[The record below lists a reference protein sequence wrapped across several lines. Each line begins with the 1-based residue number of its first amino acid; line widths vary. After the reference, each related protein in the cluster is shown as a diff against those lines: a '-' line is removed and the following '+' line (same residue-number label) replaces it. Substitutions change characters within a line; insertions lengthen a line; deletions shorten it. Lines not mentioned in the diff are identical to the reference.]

1 MILEINEHMST
12 LMDFR
17 YKRKYVAANGMDGQ
31 GKRCSGKDGED
42 LIIKVPRGT
51 VVRDAETKEIICDM
65 SQTDRFV
72 LARGGNGGWGNKHF
86 ATPTRQVPRFA
97 KAGLPGQSRDVILEL
112 KLLAD
117 VGLVGF
123 PNVGKSTLLSVV
135 SKARPKIANYH
146 FTTLFPNLG
155 VVYVEEGVS
164 FVLADIP
171 GIIEGAAEGA
181 GLGHDFLRHIDR
193 CRLLIHVV
201 DVSGSEGRDPVA
213 DFEAIQAELKEYG
226 SGLENRPMLVAGN
239 KVDIAADRS
248 GLEALK
254 AHVEAK
260 GLPFFEI
267 SAAAQ
272 VEVYQDDSAQAEP
285 AAEDGSG
292 DSGEGDGSQTE
303 GEEAQT
309 LADQPWLISASGKLL
324 EAAPEGSGALS
335 VTGLTV
341 LAPQAGTML
350 AVPQEQQSRLAT
362 LKELLSALEAAG
374 ELDQVSSIDLTH
386 STWVGMRYREN
397 FDARLPLGEDM
408 AHSLAVLSA
417 AGEGTLQTRG
427 PQAAGTMDLTQ
438 EMADAIF
445 TPAEQ

>member
-1 MILEINEHMST
+1 MASMRHNRKRKRGRRRFGLLFKLLCGAALVAAATLGATVFFQVETIAVVGNSRYTAQEVIDASGVQIGDNLFQMNKNQISQQILQRLPYVGEVSPQRGLPST
-12 LMDFR
+12 LT
-17 YKRKYVAANGMDGQ
+17 
-31 GKRCSGKDGED
+31 
-42 LIIKVPRGT
+42 I
-51 VVRDAETKEIICDM
+51 
-65 SQTDRFV
+65 
-72 LARGGNGGWGNKHF
+72 
-86 ATPTRQVPRFA
+86 QV
-97 KAGLPGQSRDVILEL
+97 
-112 KLLAD
+112 
-117 VGLVGF
+117 
-123 PNVGKSTLLSVV
+123 T
-135 SKARPKIANYH
+135 
-146 FTTLFPNLG
+146 
-155 VVYVEEGVS
+155 
-164 FVLADIP
+164 
-171 GIIEGAAEGA
+171 
-181 GLGHDFLRHIDR
+181 
-193 CRLLIHVV
+193 
-201 DVSGSEGRDPVA
+201 
-213 DFEAIQAELKEYG
+213 
-226 SGLENRPMLVAGN
+226 
-239 KVDIAADRS
+239 
-248 GLEALK
+248 
-254 AHVEAK
+254 
-260 GLPFFEI
+260 EI

-417 AGEGTLQTRG
+417 AVEDTLQTRG

>member
-1 MILEINEHMST
+1 MVGNSRYTAQEVIDASGVQIGDNLFQMNKNQISQQILQRLPYVGEVSPQRGLPST
-12 LMDFR
+12 LT
-17 YKRKYVAANGMDGQ
+17 
-31 GKRCSGKDGED
+31 
-42 LIIKVPRGT
+42 I
-51 VVRDAETKEIICDM
+51 
-65 SQTDRFV
+65 
-72 LARGGNGGWGNKHF
+72 
-86 ATPTRQVPRFA
+86 QV
-97 KAGLPGQSRDVILEL
+97 
-112 KLLAD
+112 
-117 VGLVGF
+117 
-123 PNVGKSTLLSVV
+123 T
-135 SKARPKIANYH
+135 
-146 FTTLFPNLG
+146 
-155 VVYVEEGVS
+155 
-164 FVLADIP
+164 
-171 GIIEGAAEGA
+171 
-181 GLGHDFLRHIDR
+181 
-193 CRLLIHVV
+193 
-201 DVSGSEGRDPVA
+201 
-213 DFEAIQAELKEYG
+213 
-226 SGLENRPMLVAGN
+226 
-239 KVDIAADRS
+239 
-248 GLEALK
+248 
-254 AHVEAK
+254 
-260 GLPFFEI
+260 EI

-303 GEEAQT
+303 GEELPT

-324 EAAPEGSGALS
+324 EAAPEGRGALS

-350 AVPQEQQSRLAT
+350 AVPQEQQSRLNT

-417 AGEGTLQTRG
+417 AVEDTLQTRG

>member
-1 MILEINEHMST
+1 MASMRHNRKRKRGRRRFGLLFKLLCGAALVAAATLGATVFFQVETIAVVGNSRYTAQEVIDASGVQIGDNLFQMNKNQISQQILQRLPYVGEVSPQRGLPST
-12 LMDFR
+12 LT
-17 YKRKYVAANGMDGQ
+17 
-31 GKRCSGKDGED
+31 
-42 LIIKVPRGT
+42 I
-51 VVRDAETKEIICDM
+51 
-65 SQTDRFV
+65 
-72 LARGGNGGWGNKHF
+72 
-86 ATPTRQVPRFA
+86 QV
-97 KAGLPGQSRDVILEL
+97 
-112 KLLAD
+112 
-117 VGLVGF
+117 
-123 PNVGKSTLLSVV
+123 T
-135 SKARPKIANYH
+135 
-146 FTTLFPNLG
+146 
-155 VVYVEEGVS
+155 
-164 FVLADIP
+164 
-171 GIIEGAAEGA
+171 
-181 GLGHDFLRHIDR
+181 
-193 CRLLIHVV
+193 
-201 DVSGSEGRDPVA
+201 
-213 DFEAIQAELKEYG
+213 
-226 SGLENRPMLVAGN
+226 
-239 KVDIAADRS
+239 
-248 GLEALK
+248 
-254 AHVEAK
+254 
-260 GLPFFEI
+260 EI

-292 DSGEGDGSQTE
+292 DSGEGDSSQTE
-303 GEEAQT
+303 GEELPT

-324 EAAPEGSGALS
+324 EVAPEGSGALS

-417 AGEGTLQTRG
+417 AVEDTLQTRG

>member
-1 MILEINEHMST
+1 MASMRHNRKRKRGRRRFGLLFKLLCGAALVAAATLGATVFFQVETIAVVGNSRYTAQEVIDASGVQIGDNLFQMNKNQISQQILQRLPYVGEVSPQRGLPST
-12 LMDFR
+12 LT
-17 YKRKYVAANGMDGQ
+17 
-31 GKRCSGKDGED
+31 
-42 LIIKVPRGT
+42 I
-51 VVRDAETKEIICDM
+51 
-65 SQTDRFV
+65 
-72 LARGGNGGWGNKHF
+72 
-86 ATPTRQVPRFA
+86 QV
-97 KAGLPGQSRDVILEL
+97 
-112 KLLAD
+112 
-117 VGLVGF
+117 
-123 PNVGKSTLLSVV
+123 T
-135 SKARPKIANYH
+135 
-146 FTTLFPNLG
+146 
-155 VVYVEEGVS
+155 
-164 FVLADIP
+164 
-171 GIIEGAAEGA
+171 
-181 GLGHDFLRHIDR
+181 
-193 CRLLIHVV
+193 
-201 DVSGSEGRDPVA
+201 
-213 DFEAIQAELKEYG
+213 
-226 SGLENRPMLVAGN
+226 
-239 KVDIAADRS
+239 
-248 GLEALK
+248 
-254 AHVEAK
+254 
-260 GLPFFEI
+260 EI

-292 DSGEGDGSQTE
+292 DSGEADSSQAE
-303 GEEAQT
+303 GEATQI

-417 AGEGTLQTRG
+417 AVEDTLQTRG

-445 TPAEQ
+445 TPAES

>member
-1 MILEINEHMST
+1 MASMRHNRKRKRGRRRFGLLFKLLCGAALVAAATLGATVFFQVETIAVVGNSRYTAQEVIDASGVQIGDNLFQMNKNQISQQILQRLPYVGEVSPQRGLPST
-12 LMDFR
+12 LT
-17 YKRKYVAANGMDGQ
+17 
-31 GKRCSGKDGED
+31 
-42 LIIKVPRGT
+42 I
-51 VVRDAETKEIICDM
+51 
-65 SQTDRFV
+65 
-72 LARGGNGGWGNKHF
+72 
-86 ATPTRQVPRFA
+86 QV
-97 KAGLPGQSRDVILEL
+97 
-112 KLLAD
+112 
-117 VGLVGF
+117 
-123 PNVGKSTLLSVV
+123 T
-135 SKARPKIANYH
+135 
-146 FTTLFPNLG
+146 
-155 VVYVEEGVS
+155 
-164 FVLADIP
+164 
-171 GIIEGAAEGA
+171 
-181 GLGHDFLRHIDR
+181 
-193 CRLLIHVV
+193 
-201 DVSGSEGRDPVA
+201 
-213 DFEAIQAELKEYG
+213 
-226 SGLENRPMLVAGN
+226 
-239 KVDIAADRS
+239 
-248 GLEALK
+248 
-254 AHVEAK
+254 
-260 GLPFFEI
+260 EI

-303 GEEAQT
+303 GEELPT

-350 AVPQEQQSRLAT
+350 AVPQEQQSRLTT

-417 AGEGTLQTRG
+417 AVEDTLQTRG

-445 TPAEQ
+445 TPAES

>member
-1 MILEINEHMST
+1 MASMRHNRKRKRGRRRFGLLFKLLCGAALVAAATLGATVFFQVETIAVVGNSRYTAQEVIDASGVQIGDNLFQMNKNQISQQILQRLPYVGEVSPQRGLPST
-12 LMDFR
+12 LT
-17 YKRKYVAANGMDGQ
+17 
-31 GKRCSGKDGED
+31 
-42 LIIKVPRGT
+42 I
-51 VVRDAETKEIICDM
+51 
-65 SQTDRFV
+65 
-72 LARGGNGGWGNKHF
+72 
-86 ATPTRQVPRFA
+86 QV
-97 KAGLPGQSRDVILEL
+97 
-112 KLLAD
+112 
-117 VGLVGF
+117 
-123 PNVGKSTLLSVV
+123 T
-135 SKARPKIANYH
+135 
-146 FTTLFPNLG
+146 
-155 VVYVEEGVS
+155 
-164 FVLADIP
+164 
-171 GIIEGAAEGA
+171 
-181 GLGHDFLRHIDR
+181 
-193 CRLLIHVV
+193 
-201 DVSGSEGRDPVA
+201 
-213 DFEAIQAELKEYG
+213 
-226 SGLENRPMLVAGN
+226 
-239 KVDIAADRS
+239 
-248 GLEALK
+248 
-254 AHVEAK
+254 
-260 GLPFFEI
+260 EI

-292 DSGEGDGSQTE
+292 DSGEGDGSQAE
-303 GEEAQT
+303 GEELPT
-309 LADQPWLISASGKLL
+309 LADQPWLISTSGKLL

-417 AGEGTLQTRG
+417 AVEDTLQTRG

>member
-1 MILEINEHMST
+1 MASMRHNRKRKRGRRRFGLLFKLLCGAALVAAATLGATVFFQVETIAVVGNSRYTAQEVIDASGVQIGDNLFQMNKNQISQQILQRLPYVGEVSPQRGLPST
-12 LMDFR
+12 LT
-17 YKRKYVAANGMDGQ
+17 
-31 GKRCSGKDGED
+31 
-42 LIIKVPRGT
+42 I
-51 VVRDAETKEIICDM
+51 
-65 SQTDRFV
+65 
-72 LARGGNGGWGNKHF
+72 
-86 ATPTRQVPRFA
+86 QV
-97 KAGLPGQSRDVILEL
+97 
-112 KLLAD
+112 
-117 VGLVGF
+117 
-123 PNVGKSTLLSVV
+123 T
-135 SKARPKIANYH
+135 
-146 FTTLFPNLG
+146 
-155 VVYVEEGVS
+155 
-164 FVLADIP
+164 
-171 GIIEGAAEGA
+171 
-181 GLGHDFLRHIDR
+181 
-193 CRLLIHVV
+193 
-201 DVSGSEGRDPVA
+201 
-213 DFEAIQAELKEYG
+213 
-226 SGLENRPMLVAGN
+226 
-239 KVDIAADRS
+239 
-248 GLEALK
+248 
-254 AHVEAK
+254 
-260 GLPFFEI
+260 EI

-292 DSGEGDGSQTE
+292 DSGEGDSSQTE
-303 GEEAQT
+303 GEELPT

-408 AHSLAVLSA
+408 AHSLAALSA
-417 AGEGTLQTRG
+417 AVEDTLQTRG

>member
-1 MILEINEHMST
+1 MASMRHNRKRKRGRRRFGLLFKLLCGAALVAAATLGATVFFQVETIAVVGNSRYTAQEVIDASGVQIGDNLFQMNKNQISQQILQRLPYVGEVSPQRGLPST
-12 LMDFR
+12 LT
-17 YKRKYVAANGMDGQ
+17 
-31 GKRCSGKDGED
+31 
-42 LIIKVPRGT
+42 I
-51 VVRDAETKEIICDM
+51 
-65 SQTDRFV
+65 
-72 LARGGNGGWGNKHF
+72 
-86 ATPTRQVPRFA
+86 QV
-97 KAGLPGQSRDVILEL
+97 
-112 KLLAD
+112 
-117 VGLVGF
+117 
-123 PNVGKSTLLSVV
+123 T
-135 SKARPKIANYH
+135 
-146 FTTLFPNLG
+146 
-155 VVYVEEGVS
+155 
-164 FVLADIP
+164 
-171 GIIEGAAEGA
+171 
-181 GLGHDFLRHIDR
+181 
-193 CRLLIHVV
+193 
-201 DVSGSEGRDPVA
+201 
-213 DFEAIQAELKEYG
+213 
-226 SGLENRPMLVAGN
+226 
-239 KVDIAADRS
+239 
-248 GLEALK
+248 
-254 AHVEAK
+254 
-260 GLPFFEI
+260 EI

-292 DSGEGDGSQTE
+292 DSGEGDSSQTE
-303 GEEAQT
+303 GEEPPT

-417 AGEGTLQTRG
+417 AVEDTLQTRG

>member
-1 MILEINEHMST
+1 MASMRHNRKRKRGRRRFGLLFKLLCGAALVAAATLGATVFFQVETIAVVGNSRYTAQEVIDASGVQIGDNLFQMNKNQISQQILQRLPST
-12 LMDFR
+12 LT
-17 YKRKYVAANGMDGQ
+17 
-31 GKRCSGKDGED
+31 
-42 LIIKVPRGT
+42 I
-51 VVRDAETKEIICDM
+51 
-65 SQTDRFV
+65 
-72 LARGGNGGWGNKHF
+72 
-86 ATPTRQVPRFA
+86 QV
-97 KAGLPGQSRDVILEL
+97 
-112 KLLAD
+112 
-117 VGLVGF
+117 
-123 PNVGKSTLLSVV
+123 T
-135 SKARPKIANYH
+135 
-146 FTTLFPNLG
+146 
-155 VVYVEEGVS
+155 
-164 FVLADIP
+164 
-171 GIIEGAAEGA
+171 
-181 GLGHDFLRHIDR
+181 
-193 CRLLIHVV
+193 
-201 DVSGSEGRDPVA
+201 
-213 DFEAIQAELKEYG
+213 
-226 SGLENRPMLVAGN
+226 
-239 KVDIAADRS
+239 
-248 GLEALK
+248 
-254 AHVEAK
+254 
-260 GLPFFEI
+260 EI

-303 GEEAQT
+303 GEELPT

-324 EAAPEGSGALS
+324 EAAPEGRGALS

-350 AVPQEQQSRLAT
+350 AVPQEQQSRLNT

-417 AGEGTLQTRG
+417 AVEDTLQTRG

>member
-1 MILEINEHMST
+1 MASMRHNRKRKRGRRRFGLLFKLLCGAALVAAATLGATVFFQVETIAVVGNSRYTAQEVIDASGVQIGDNLFQMNKNQISQQILQRLPYVGEVSPQRGLPST
-12 LMDFR
+12 LT
-17 YKRKYVAANGMDGQ
+17 
-31 GKRCSGKDGED
+31 
-42 LIIKVPRGT
+42 I
-51 VVRDAETKEIICDM
+51 
-65 SQTDRFV
+65 
-72 LARGGNGGWGNKHF
+72 
-86 ATPTRQVPRFA
+86 QV
-97 KAGLPGQSRDVILEL
+97 
-112 KLLAD
+112 
-117 VGLVGF
+117 
-123 PNVGKSTLLSVV
+123 T
-135 SKARPKIANYH
+135 
-146 FTTLFPNLG
+146 
-155 VVYVEEGVS
+155 
-164 FVLADIP
+164 
-171 GIIEGAAEGA
+171 
-181 GLGHDFLRHIDR
+181 
-193 CRLLIHVV
+193 
-201 DVSGSEGRDPVA
+201 
-213 DFEAIQAELKEYG
+213 
-226 SGLENRPMLVAGN
+226 
-239 KVDIAADRS
+239 
-248 GLEALK
+248 
-254 AHVEAK
+254 
-260 GLPFFEI
+260 EI

-292 DSGEGDGSQTE
+292 DSGEGDGSQAE
-303 GEEAQT
+303 GEELPT

-350 AVPQEQQSRLAT
+350 AVPQEQQSRLTT

-417 AGEGTLQTRG
+417 AVEDTLQTRG

-445 TPAEQ
+445 TPAES

>member
-1 MILEINEHMST
+1 MASMRHNRKRKRGRRRFGLLFKLLCGAALVAAATLGATVFFQVETIAVVGNSRYTAQEVIVASGVQIGDNLFQMNKNQISQQILQRLPYVGEVSPQRGLPST
-12 LMDFR
+12 LT
-17 YKRKYVAANGMDGQ
+17 
-31 GKRCSGKDGED
+31 
-42 LIIKVPRGT
+42 I
-51 VVRDAETKEIICDM
+51 
-65 SQTDRFV
+65 
-72 LARGGNGGWGNKHF
+72 
-86 ATPTRQVPRFA
+86 QV
-97 KAGLPGQSRDVILEL
+97 
-112 KLLAD
+112 
-117 VGLVGF
+117 
-123 PNVGKSTLLSVV
+123 T
-135 SKARPKIANYH
+135 
-146 FTTLFPNLG
+146 
-155 VVYVEEGVS
+155 
-164 FVLADIP
+164 
-171 GIIEGAAEGA
+171 
-181 GLGHDFLRHIDR
+181 
-193 CRLLIHVV
+193 
-201 DVSGSEGRDPVA
+201 
-213 DFEAIQAELKEYG
+213 
-226 SGLENRPMLVAGN
+226 
-239 KVDIAADRS
+239 
-248 GLEALK
+248 
-254 AHVEAK
+254 
-260 GLPFFEI
+260 EI

-292 DSGEGDGSQTE
+292 DSGEGDSSQTE
-303 GEEAQT
+303 GEELPT

-350 AVPQEQQSRLAT
+350 AVPQEQQSRLNT

-417 AGEGTLQTRG
+417 AVEDTLQTRG

>member
-1 MILEINEHMST
+1 MASMRHNRKRKRGRRRFGLLFKLLCGAALVAAATLGATVFFQVETIAVVGNSRYTAQEVIDASGVQIGDNLFQMNKNQISQQILQRLPYVGEVSPQRGLPST
-12 LMDFR
+12 LT
-17 YKRKYVAANGMDGQ
+17 
-31 GKRCSGKDGED
+31 
-42 LIIKVPRGT
+42 I
-51 VVRDAETKEIICDM
+51 
-65 SQTDRFV
+65 
-72 LARGGNGGWGNKHF
+72 
-86 ATPTRQVPRFA
+86 QV
-97 KAGLPGQSRDVILEL
+97 
-112 KLLAD
+112 
-117 VGLVGF
+117 
-123 PNVGKSTLLSVV
+123 T
-135 SKARPKIANYH
+135 
-146 FTTLFPNLG
+146 
-155 VVYVEEGVS
+155 
-164 FVLADIP
+164 
-171 GIIEGAAEGA
+171 
-181 GLGHDFLRHIDR
+181 
-193 CRLLIHVV
+193 
-201 DVSGSEGRDPVA
+201 
-213 DFEAIQAELKEYG
+213 
-226 SGLENRPMLVAGN
+226 
-239 KVDIAADRS
+239 
-248 GLEALK
+248 
-254 AHVEAK
+254 
-260 GLPFFEI
+260 EI

-292 DSGEGDGSQTE
+292 DSGEGDSSQTE
-303 GEEAQT
+303 GEALPT
-309 LADQPWLISASGKLL
+309 LADPPWLISTRGKLL

-417 AGEGTLQTRG
+417 AVEDTLQTRG

-445 TPAEQ
+445 TPAES